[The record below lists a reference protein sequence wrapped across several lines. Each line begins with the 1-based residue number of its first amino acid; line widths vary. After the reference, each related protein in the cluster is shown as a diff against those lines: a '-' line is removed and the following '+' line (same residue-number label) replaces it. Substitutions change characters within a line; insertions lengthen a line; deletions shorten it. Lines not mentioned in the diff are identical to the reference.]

1 MSKQMKQL
9 AETIE
14 AERQDKE
21 LIRLLDEVYEEEQ
34 FMREAQEYGYGNYST
49 SSNNYNMYMAIE
61 YGYLAS

>member
-9 AETIE
+9 VETIE

-21 LIRLLDEVYEEEQ
+21 IIKLLDEIYEEEQ
-34 FMREAQEYGYGNYST
+34 FMREAQEYKYGSYSV
-49 SSNNYNMYMAIE
+49 SSNNYNMYMAVE

>member
-9 AETIE
+9 VETIE

-21 LIRLLDEVYEEEQ
+21 IIKLLDEIYEEEQ
-34 FMREAQEYGYGNYST
+34 FMREAQEYGYGNYNK